1 MTLKSGVHAMISS
14 TNCFPEKN
22 KQSLE
27 NFDNIAQSFLTNALW
42 YFTLP
47 QRAYNL
53 VYLLGSRP
61 LL

>member
-1 MTLKSGVHAMISS
+1 MISS